1 MKAEILILGL
11 LHRGDMHPYE
21 IKRRLK
27 VAHADAYID
36 FDVGTLYY
44 AVRRLAKDGLIEERG
59 RESVGGRA
67 ERTIYGIT
75 EDGRARFLDLMSET
89 LAGNRKFYHP
99 LFPALLF
106 LPLADQ
112 ADAADITHERAA
124 EISQNLAATETFL
137 KAAGPLLSLGMR
149 LGLENAVAHQRVEQD
164 WLEKLTSHLKAGDFK
179 PDKSGDPET
188 TSKTITSA
196 VQDFVGTLKET
207 GHDKHDKR

>member
-11 LHRGDMHPYE
+11 LHRDDMHPYE

-27 VAHADAYID
+27 NAHAETYID

-75 EDGRARFLDLMSET
+75 DDGRARFHDLMGEI
-89 LAGNRKFYHP
+89 LAGNKKFYHP

-112 ADAADITHERAA
+112 TDAADIVKERAG
-124 EISQNLAATETFL
+124 EISENLPATELFL
-137 KAAGPLLSLGMR
+137 KAAGPHLSLGMR
-149 LGLENAVAHQRVEQD
+149 LGLENAVMHQRVELE
-164 WLEKLTSHLKAGDFK
+164 WLERLHGHLAAGDFSES
-179 PDKSGDPET
+179 DT
-188 TSKTITSA
+188 TANQTAIKNA
-196 VQDFVGTLKET
+196 LEDFMGTLKDT
-207 GHDKHDKR
+207 GHDS